1 VLVVYEVGEAGPAAV
16 LLNRVA
22 SGDEQAWRK
31 RVDLH
36 TPVIWGVSRAYAG
49 NTSDAEDVCQATWL
63 SLAENLER
71 LREPDALPGWLVTT
85 ARREAIRLRRAR
97 SREAPVGLD
106 TDHLGATE
114 HSEAAEKL
122 ALRVVSGTRLAQAFG
137 ALPQRCQQLL
147 RVLAVA
153 PETTYAQVSEAL
165 GMPRGTIGPKKSRC
179 LAELRRRLVSA
190 ELPEEVAG

>member
-1 VLVVYEVGEAGPAAV
+1 MYEVGEAGPAAV
-16 LLNRVA
+16 LLNRAA
-22 SGDEQAWRK
+22 SGDEQAWREL
-31 RVDLH
+31 VDLY

-49 NTSDAEDVCQATWL
+49 NTADAEDVCQATWL

-71 LREPDALPGWLVTT
+71 
-85 ARREAIRLRRAR
+85 IRLRRAR
-97 SREAPVGLD
+97 AREAPVGLD

-165 GMPRGTIGPKKSRC
+165 GIPRGTIGPKKSRC

-190 ELPEEVAG
+190 DLPEEVAG